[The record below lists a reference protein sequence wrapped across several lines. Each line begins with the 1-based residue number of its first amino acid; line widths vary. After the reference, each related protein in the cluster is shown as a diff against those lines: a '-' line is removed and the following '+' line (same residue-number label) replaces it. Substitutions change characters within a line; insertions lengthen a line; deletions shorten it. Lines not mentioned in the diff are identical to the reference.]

1 MPRPGFRFCGFLFFM
16 VLTAPLRAADPDPV
30 PFNPL
35 KGLFRVKLTAEA
47 EVYTGGIAGQ
57 GLGVAYRSFG
67 EGGYG
72 ARFTFGFLKSL
83 SFSASYMYS
92 PQTRTLT
99 EGFPPIGGLPSGT
112 VVLRSKNL
120 NMVFGNGEF
129 NLVDTKRAVLYLS
142 PGVGFARNAS
152 RDLTIASPLGSTSFP
167 VGYGTALTFNL
178 GAGVKVYPRKHWG
191 VRFDLRDFVSGG
203 GGTGNLPNLACP
215 VGNPPNPFC
224 SPQSYLGQVPVNNNL
239 VFTVGLIFKI
249 I

>member
-16 VLTAPLRAADPDPV
+16 ALTAPLRAADPDPV

-57 GLGVAYRSFG
+57 GLGAAYRSFG
-67 EGGYG
+67 EGDYG
-72 ARFTFGFLKSL
+72 LRFTFGFLKSL
-83 SFSASYMYS
+83 SFSANYMYS
-92 PQTRTLT
+92 PLTRTLT

-112 VVLRSKNL
+112 VVLRSKNV

-129 NLVDTKRAVLYLS
+129 NLIDRKHTVLYLS
-142 PGVGFARNAS
+142 PGVGFARNGS
-152 RDLTIASPLGSTSFP
+152 RDVTFTTPLGSTSFP
-167 VGYGTALTFNL
+167 VGYGTAVTFNL

-191 VRFDLRDFVSGG
+191 VRFDIRDFVSGG
-203 GGTGNLPNLACP
+203 GTGNL
-215 VGNPPNPFC
+215 
-224 SPQSYLGQVPVNNNL
+224 SPQACIEIFPPPPTCTPQTYLGQVPVNNNL